1 VVQPAKIA
9 KNYIKGRFWIDLLAS
24 IPFEKFLIVDAS
36 ADSANVEFKIF
47 GLLKMIRLLRLG
59 RIITYMKFKQSLKI
73 GFRIF

>member
-1 VVQPAKIA
+1 M
-9 KNYIKGRFWIDLLAS
+9 NYIKGRFWIDLLAS
-24 IPFEKFLIVDAS
+24 IPFEKFLVVDQEEAS
-36 ADSANVEFKIF
+36 DNTTFKIF